1 MNPYRPYV
9 LANNLEVN
17 SPTVTQPEFEPEFQF
32 NGNEIFNAIKSA
44 LVTKY
49 LTTFLIHPLE
59 AAKTICQVEAY
70 VPKDK
75 PARSKSISDREEE
88 TETNSYHHDQFSDV
102 SDDEQEIHAY
112 FESPSLDTIVNKE
125 ELKEQICVEPSGY
138 VNTSAHSDALKSYTI
153 SPSRYSIKSIISS
166 LWEKEGA
173 KGLWKGHTVAFL
185 HNLLNSGLQTWLS
198 ATLSGF
204 LSIPDPNIIPPVD
217 SVRPLSSVFVK
228 SFSSAISAL
237 ILSPLDIAR
246 TKIILFPITS
256 SSESTDPTSSDSSNS
271 SEKKSLSTLRC
282 LKSIPSYCPSFL
294 VVPTVCYA
302 SLPSAISSLL
312 PIAFRNLLGSSSFL
326 DSFVGFTIS
335 SLQFAL
341 QIPLE
346 TCLRRAQAQ
355 YQCNLPPQTIVPLG
369 RYAGIT
375 GTVWCLLCEEDP
387 GRFGIESLYRG
398 WRVGVWGVTSA
409 LALNVLSSNLSEE
422 VEF

>member
-9 LANNLEVN
+9 LANNLEVS
-17 SPTVTQPEFEPEFQF
+17 SPTVTQSEFEPELQI
-32 NGNEIFNAIKSA
+32 NGNEIFNALKSA
-44 LVTKY
+44 VVTKY

-75 PARSKSISDREEE
+75 SSHSKSTRTREEE
-88 TETNSYHHDQFSDV
+88 SEHTNHHDQFSDV
-102 SDDEQEIHAY
+102 SDDEQEINAY

-125 ELKEQICVEPSGY
+125 DLKEQICVEPSGY
-138 VNTSAHSDALKSYTI
+138 VNTSANTNTLHSFTI

-173 KGLWKGHTVAFL
+173 KGLWKGHTVTFL
-185 HNLLNSGLQTWLS
+185 YNLLNSGFQTWLS

-237 ILSPLDIAR
+237 VLSPLDIAR
-246 TKIILFPITS
+246 TKIILFPIIS
-256 SSESTDPTSSDSSNS
+256 SSSSSDPASADSLNS
-271 SEKKSLSTLRC
+271 SEKKSLSTRRC
-282 LKSIPSYCPSFL
+282 LKSLPPYCPSFL
-294 VVPTVCYA
+294 IFPTVCYA

-312 PIAFRNLLGSSSFL
+312 PIAFRNFLGSSSL
-326 DSFVGFTIS
+326 MDSFVGFTTS

-355 YQCNLPPQTIVPLG
+355 YQCDLPPQTIVPLG
-369 RYAGIT
+369 RYTGIT

-387 GRFGIESLYRG
+387 GRFGIEGLYRG

-409 LALNVLSSNLSEE
+409 LALNFLSSNLREE